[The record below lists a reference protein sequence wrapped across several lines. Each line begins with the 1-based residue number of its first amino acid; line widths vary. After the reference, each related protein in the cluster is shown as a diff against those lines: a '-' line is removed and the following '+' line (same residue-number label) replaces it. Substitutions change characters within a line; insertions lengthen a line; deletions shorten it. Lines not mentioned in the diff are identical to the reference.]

1 MKTEEPGK
9 TNPDNK
15 NVETSQNEKAKIEK
29 AKLEKAK
36 LENEKEIRAG
46 GVKKGA
52 VSASIFGLVIL
63 IVAGIIMYTLYKRE
77 QNKLLDQMETQN
89 ITFADQVIERD
100 SVISEWI
107 VTFDDIEK
115 NIAMIKEKEK
125 LITVNLANAEISKDR
140 KQKVLDDISLINTL
154 LEQNKKKIASL
165 TSQLKKSG
173 GSMKVLQNKIAEL
186 EANMKQN
193 EFDIAE
199 LKSSLVV
206 KKFEV
211 EQLNTQM
218 TYLQDTIAQKDMT
231 ISTQTYIMN
240 KAFYVSGTFKELK
253 AKGLLTKEG
262 GFIGLGRTESLT
274 GNFSDDS
281 FVQIDLSQTISIPVN
296 SKSAKL
302 ISEHPLGSYEFMLD
316 DDKNVMSVAINDPA
330 EFWKISKYAV
340 VEKSK

>member
-9 TNPDNK
+9 TNPVSK
-15 NVETSQNEKAKIEK
+15 NTEASVSEKAKSD
-29 AKLEKAK
+29 
-36 LENEKEIRAG
+36 NEKRKIRG
-46 GVKKGA
+46 EGVKKGA
-52 VSASIFGLVIL
+52 FTASIFSFVIL
-63 IVAGIIMYTLYKRE
+63 LVAGLIVFYLYNRE
-77 QNKLLDQMETQN
+77 HNKLLDLMETQN
-89 ITFADQVIERD
+89 ISFTDKVTERD

-107 VTFDDIEK
+107 MTFDDIEK

-125 LITVNLANAEISKDR
+125 IITVNSANAEISKDK
-140 KQKVLDDISLINTL
+140 KQQVLDDIKYINTL

-165 TSQLKKSG
+165 TAQLKKSG
-173 GSMKVLQNKIAEL
+173 GSMKVLQNKITEL

-193 EFDIAE
+193 EFEIAE

-206 KKFEV
+206 KKFEI

-218 TYLQDTIAQKDMT
+218 TFLQDTIAQKDVT
-231 ISTQTYIMN
+231 INTQTYIMN
-240 KAFYVSGTFKELK
+240 KAYYVSGTYKELK

-274 GNFSDDS
+274 GDFSDDL
-281 FVQIDLSQTISIPVN
+281 FAQIDISQTISIPLN

-302 ISEHPLGSYEFMLD
+302 ISEHPMGSYEFISD
-316 DDKNVMSVAINDPA
+316 DDKNIMSLAINDPA

-340 VEKSK
+340 LETTK